1 MDLKQELHDVGLS
14 ERWFDVLKSQ
24 VGVQTLKGLKYLGI
38 ESYPHLVQF
47 INEPREK
54 LALRKLLKMENS
66 KRQSPTILVKKLLER
81 KEEVIRSVKKLKQL
95 GESGKYRQ
103 DEGVKSEETN
113 CREMLQVPETMW
125 LAEEFNLGDVIKL
138 LEDMIETLE
147 EACKNDDLN
156 EAAFLT
162 QVSGGLTFNLRGI
175 VLKGVF
181 VKCELRESVMLKTP
195 TEITFNFS
203 LRPPFTET
211 KTFQSHSEEKEFL
224 HQVTKFG
231 CSAFVKVGKTPSK
244 NNEAYFSTIKYW
256 FIPMASCQFDDLRL
270 SDNALSY
277 LSRIDKNISDD
288 GSVAK
293 GVEKDCQSFF
303 DEFGSHCLQGPF
315 HFGGIFICKCFNSGF
330 AMFDKIEEIETIQ
343 NEAIDAQMRSAFP
356 QCFDETCVSTLKG
369 ISGPPRLTK
378 QAHLQVIT
386 IGGPDRPIGFP
397 DWKNALCASN
407 KLWKLIDCGRSQV
420 PVWDIILRHHQEHLK
435 NPKAL
440 ARTLC
445 QCWRKS
451 FSKDN
456 STVRSLHERVRK
468 LVSSLK
474 SDTYPETQLNM
485 IVSKRKEVENQSHDP
500 RLWATEF
507 LPLVQNYICS
517 IDVQKL
523 EDPKIMSVVKVVVE
537 PIDLGIIDEYPPNL
551 QTAMQR
557 VYGTRNKFPPLSSDY
572 FRRFSRYFM
581 QAFDIISSSSDTSIE
596 HPHLVALGTSLIEKA
611 VLLLREYLLK
621 TGQCY
626 EECLL
631 LTILHPFEYNPD
643 KRNFYALLS
652 KKDMEVLSNHFVSWS
667 YNFFRISQENQL
679 QRQSYLMYLTVQVT
693 HVLGAEE
700 GIIESHIEF
709 LQRKFRLF
717 PEIVFSLENR
727 RDWEGFQKQMKDGF
741 REVASVTQPA
751 TMPKRRAAE
760 VGDVM
765 HHSPAEEQHAS
776 KKATIPQKKRPQSV
790 RSLNWKSSATEQLK
804 HPLMEETSPVLPE
817 TIHPQPQHTL
827 ELNVAKQTSSAG
839 EQFRH
844 PQVEEVH
851 PRRNPSQMQKQA
863 TMEKSTA
870 AQFNSPGELPKG
882 TFKMVLDKVGLSRYF
897 PQILSLRD
905 AIQVRED
912 VINDSNPILYPF
924 IMLHKIM
931 AFDSKCRV
939 RLSEE
944 SSKSQPDSEEESDS
958 EDESSEAKSL
968 HPMDCLLALIH
979 CSDNFLRQDLF
990 SRLATCQIAVPLL
1003 LPHPDT
1009 RDPTLLMWAMRS
1021 IVKEFKSSSKQTYNG
1036 RIITYPTP
1044 FVSFL
1049 RLGHHCISK
1058 SEILNGIMN
1067 AMDSDNKNMTFFGY
1081 NSPGGTSRKL
1091 LADGLVEVSWYLP
1104 GDKLYTKPIAFTNL
1118 RGDACDPD
1126 LHKQVDFLCRAATMH
1141 VVLLSKENFEDGSKP
1156 AVIQLLQKLT
1166 CAQGGV
1172 IVVQTKPQKGFKNEV
1187 SKCLDERL
1195 FKEKVTIV
1203 KFDKSMTVFLES
1215 LQAKLRIK
1223 LEDIKP
1229 TQPSLV
1235 KIARKCHIIVDEDDV
1250 DCDKGRKLT
1259 EQLYT
1264 VIENFRK
1271 HHPRQSPKDLLPLQS
1286 EGLWHRWAALDKE
1299 QYRQRKKYHHEMR
1312 EGLEEE
1318 EKQYGWT
1325 SKEYSEEQRKNMK
1338 GIRSRQ
1344 YPLATKRNPVMS
1356 VFLSTLH
1363 TENKKVLHYF
1373 MIWLRFRLD
1382 DLSREILPPFYV
1394 NIRQKRKELSDIQ
1407 KKHDETAEKRCQ
1419 EELQALDRQ
1428 LINASFGLEHL
1439 LRELGQIYEA
1449 TTAENTESAAQS
1461 SESHSMIKGLP
1472 QIAAQLLCDGF
1483 PLELLDGDASHIPQK
1498 WISAVLNSLGNILK
1512 GRHGSNPSIY
1522 ILSVLGVQSTGKSTL
1537 LNTVFGVQFSVS
1549 AGRCTR
1555 GAFMQLIPVHPSLLE
1570 KTGVHYFLLIDTEGL
1585 RAPELDRLASREHD
1599 NELATFVI
1607 GMANLTLINVSGEV
1621 SGDID
1626 DILHTVV
1633 HAFLRMN
1640 QVQLR
1645 PSCHIIHQHVVA
1657 VGAEEKMMQGRLKT
1671 KDNLDKMTKAAAKE
1685 TGVETNF
1692 THFEDVIRFDH
1703 ETDVS
1708 FFPDLWNGKP
1718 PMARVSSGYSEEAQH
1733 LKLAVIKNSATITK
1747 YSIPDIKRHL
1757 ERLWKAILQEDF
1769 VFTFQNTFEIIAF
1782 KTLEGKYGDWSWSF
1796 KKDMTEWERMAEKE
1810 LCGCTPEVLDD
1821 THAKLLYSL
1830 QEFANEK
1837 HMKYE
1842 KIMLEYL
1849 NDSNNEIMLKW
1860 KPDMEP
1866 RLLHLCR
1873 TLDHHAEEHCLQVYQ
1888 AQRDRAEADN
1898 EKGELSAM
1906 ILGHIQTLIV
1916 HLGEDKMTN
1925 GKLMEIFDDKW
1936 DEWMRQL
1943 HCRMKPLK
1951 QPNIEK
1957 EVEISISESFKAQR
1971 KYIHAKL
1978 ADPKHPKS
1986 LREWGVLLH
1995 LPMKVNHIQVIPP
2008 KIWGTKLLAFWS
2020 TPKADSFFPFAEI
2033 ITTATLT
2040 SVQTHLVSMGHSD
2053 RNFSPT
2059 LVTELLKVLQEKK
2072 RTDMEEFQFTE
2083 EYDVDLALTCCGYA
2097 IKVFEEMAESFR
2109 RKHDPKMYVELE
2121 MKPQFRKIFMNMYE
2135 KVDSEKI
2142 FADTLCHQLE
2152 ESVKDYVM
2160 ERLPLLIV
2168 NEMRGTYPWIKDKQ
2182 SFVANILLA
2191 IGEKLEAHS
2200 EDGFKLCIFFVTD
2213 PRASIELWCDHFVQ
2227 EHCKSGSPSRLSTIA
2242 VRELNDINEILID
2255 RAKQV
2260 TSSHEVFSTNEWQ
2273 EFYCTELKG
2282 KINLSQFNHQMYI
2295 DHQEFSDQNFFT
2307 QEVIRGL
2314 NEMREKLKQ
2323 NFSELDYPDILKREH
2338 PHSMI
2343 FDMVAGCTEQ
2353 CPFCKAQCE
2362 LTGENHST
2370 SGNIKHKTQ
2379 HRPQC
2384 LGGRQWESDRTM
2396 VLDVC
2401 TYSVSD
2407 SNVRFKTERSNW
2419 NWHPFSKYTKLYPE
2433 WTIPADKSL
2442 ESSLYWKWFI
2452 GHYSSEIEDYFGR
2465 AKTTIPNE
2473 WKQLKWSEVKEW
2485 LQNEYHL

>member
-1 MDLKQELHDVGLS
+1 MDLKQELRDVGLS

-24 VGVQTLKGLKYLGI
+24 VGVRTPKGLKYVGI

-47 INEPREK
+47 VNEPQEK

-66 KRQSPTILVKKLLER
+66 KTQSPTILAKKLLER
-81 KEEVIRSVKKLKQL
+81 KEEVIRSVRKLKQL
-95 GESGKYRQ
+95 RESGKYRQ
-103 DEGVKSEETN
+103 DDGVKSEETN

-138 LEDMIETLE
+138 LEDMIEILE

-156 EAAFLT
+156 ETAFLM
-162 QVSGGLTFNLRGI
+162 QVSGGPPLNLRGI

-181 VKCELRESVMLKTP
+181 VKGEMFELRESVMLKTP
-195 TEITFNFS
+195 TEIKFNFS

-211 KTFQSHSEEKEFL
+211 KTFQSLSEEKEYL

-231 CSAFVKVGKTPSK
+231 CSAFVKVGETPPKS
-244 NNEAYFSTIKYW
+244 NEAYFSTIKYW
-256 FIPMASCQFDDLRL
+256 FIPMASCYFDDLRL

-277 LSRIDKNISDD
+277 LSKIDKNI

-303 DEFGSHCLQGPF
+303 DQFGSHCLQGPF
-315 HFGGIFICKCFNSGF
+315 HFGGIFICKCFHSGF
-330 AMFDKIEEIETIQ
+330 DKLEEVERIQ
-343 NEAIDAQMRSAFP
+343 NEVIDAQMCIAFP
-356 QCFDETCVSTLKG
+356 QCFDETCVSPIIG
-369 ISGPPRLTK
+369 IPGTSCLTK

-386 IGGPDRPIGFP
+386 IGGPDRPVGFP

-407 KLWKLIDCGRSQV
+407 KHWKLIDCGTSQV
-420 PVWDIILRHHQEHLK
+420 PVWDVISRHHQEHLK

-445 QCWRKS
+445 QCWRNS
-451 FSKDN
+451 ISKDN
-456 STVRSLHERVRK
+456 STVRNLHEHVRK
-468 LVSSLK
+468 LVSSLR

-523 EDPKIMSVVKVVVE
+523 EDPKIMSVMKVVVE
-537 PIDLGIIDEYPPNL
+537 PIDLGIIEEYPSNL
-551 QTAMQR
+551 QSAMQR
-557 VYGTRNKFPPLSSDY
+557 VYGTRNKYPPLTSDD
-572 FRRFSRYFM
+572 FRRFSRYFT
-581 QAFDIISSSSDTSIE
+581 QAFDIFSSSSDTLIG

-611 VLLLREYLLK
+611 VLLLREHLLK

-643 KRNFYALLS
+643 KRKCFALLS
-652 KKDMEVLSNHFVSWS
+652 TKDMEILSDHFVSWCDD
-667 YNFFRISQENQL
+667 FFKISQENQL
-679 QRQSYLMYLTVQVT
+679 QRRSYLMYLTVQVT
-693 HVLGAEE
+693 HILGAEE

-709 LQRKFRLF
+709 LQRKIGLF
-717 PEIVFSLENR
+717 PEIASSLENR
-727 RDWEGFQKQMKDGF
+727 RNWEGFQEQMKDGF
-741 REVASVTQPA
+741 RELTSVTWPKQGAA
-751 TMPKRRAAE
+751 TMPKHRAAE

-765 HHSPAEEQHAS
+765 HHNPAEEQRAS
-776 KKATIPQKKRPQSV
+776 EKATTPQKKRQRSV
-790 RSLNWKSSATEQLK
+790 HSLNWKSSATGQLK

-817 TIHPQPQHTL
+817 TIHPHPQHTL
-827 ELNVAKQTSSAG
+827 EQNIAKQTSPAG
-839 EQFRH
+839 ELFRH

-851 PRRNPSQMQKQA
+851 PSVQLRNPSEMHEQA
-863 TMEKSTA
+863 MMEKPTA
-870 AQFNSPGELPKG
+870 AQLNSPGEPPKSPI
-882 TFKMVLDKVGLSRYF
+882 KIVLEKVGLSDYF
-897 PQILSLRD
+897 PQKLSLRD

-912 VINDSNPILYPF
+912 VINDSNPSLYPF

-931 AFDSKCRV
+931 GFDSKCRM
-939 RLSEE
+939 RFTSE
-944 SSKSQPDSEEESDS
+944 SSKSQDSEEESDS
-958 EDESSEAKSL
+958 EDERSEANSL
-968 HPMDCLLALIH
+968 HPIDGLLALIH
-979 CSDNFLRQDLF
+979 CSDNFLRQNLF

-1009 RDPTLLMWAMRS
+1009 RDPTLLMWAMRA
-1021 IVKEFKSSSKQTYNG
+1021 IVKLFKLPSGQTYNG
-1036 RIITYPTP
+1036 RIIVHPAP
-1044 FVSFL
+1044 LVSFL
-1049 RLGHHCISK
+1049 RVGHHCISK
-1058 SEILNGIMN
+1058 SELLNGIMN
-1067 AMDSDNKNMTFFGY
+1067 AIDSDNKNMTFFGY
-1081 NSPGGTSRKL
+1081 NSPGGTSCKL

-1126 LHKQVDFLCRAATMH
+1126 LHKQVDFLCRTATMH
-1141 VVLLSKENFEDGSKP
+1141 VVLLSKEVFEEDASKH
-1156 AVIQLLQKLT
+1156 AVIEMLQKLT
-1166 CAQGGV
+1166 HAPRGL
-1172 IVVQTKPQKGFKNEV
+1172 IVVQTKLQEGFKNEV

-1203 KFDKSMTVFLES
+1203 KFDKSMTVFLER

-1235 KIARKCHIIVDEDDV
+1235 NIARKCHIMVDEDDD
-1250 DCDKGRKLT
+1250 DCDKGRKLM

-1264 VIENFRK
+1264 VIETFRK
-1271 HHPRQSPKDLLPLQS
+1271 QHPRQSPKDLLPLQS

-1299 QYRQRKKYHHEMR
+1299 QYRQRKKNHHEMR
-1312 EGLEEE
+1312 EDLEEE
-1318 EKQYGWT
+1318 EKQQQGKYEWT

-1338 GIRSRQ
+1338 RIRRRQ
-1344 YPLATKRNPVMS
+1344 YPLATKHSPLMS
-1356 VFLSTLH
+1356 AFLSTLH
-1363 TENKKVLHYF
+1363 IENKVVLHYF
-1373 MIWLRFRLD
+1373 MMWLRFKLD

-1394 NIRQKRKELSDIQ
+1394 NIRQKRKELSGIQ

-1419 EELQALDRQ
+1419 EELQVLDCQ

-1439 LRELGQIYEA
+1439 LRELGQVYEA

-1461 SESHSMIKGLP
+1461 SESHSMIKSLP

-1498 WISAVLNSLGNILK
+1498 WISAVLNSLAKILK
-1512 GRHGSNPSIY
+1512 GKHGSNPFVY
-1522 ILSVLGVQSTGKSTL
+1522 ILSVLGVQSIGKSTL

-1555 GAFMQLIPVHPSLLE
+1555 GAFMQLIPVHPSLHE
-1570 KTGVHYFLLIDTEGL
+1570 KIGVHYFLLIDTEGL

-1607 GMANLTLINVSGEV
+1607 GMANLTLINVAGEV
-1621 SGDID
+1621 SGDMD

-1645 PSCHIIHQHVVA
+1645 PCCHIIHQHVVA
-1657 VGAEEKMMQGRLKT
+1657 VEAEEKMMQGRLKT

-1685 TGVETNF
+1685 TGMETNY
-1692 THFEDVIRFDH
+1692 THFEDVIKFDH
-1703 ETDVS
+1703 EKDVS

-1718 PMARVSSGYSEEAQH
+1718 PMARVSSGYSEEAQD
-1733 LKLAVIKNSATITK
+1733 LKLAVIANSATITK
-1747 YSIPDIKRHL
+1747 YSVPDIKRHL

-1796 KKDMTEWERMAEKE
+1796 KKDMSEWERMAEKT
-1810 LCGCTPEVLDD
+1810 LCGCTPEELDD
-1821 THAKLLYSL
+1821 IYAKLLYSL

-1866 RLLHLCR
+1866 RLLHLCN
-1873 TLDHHAEEHCLQVYQ
+1873 TLERHAEEHCRQVYQ
-1888 AQRDRAEADN
+1888 AQSDRAEADN

-1906 ILGHIQTLIV
+1906 ILGHIQKLIV
-1916 HLGEDKMTN
+1916 HLGEDMTN

-1951 QPNIEK
+1951 QPDIEK
-1957 EVEISISESFKAQR
+1957 EVEPSITEFFKPQR
-1971 KYIHAKL
+1971 KFIIDKL
-1978 ADPKHPKS
+1978 ADQKHSKS
-1986 LREWGVLLH
+1986 LTEWGASLQLPVKVYHIKVL
-1995 LPMKVNHIQVIPP
+1995 KP
-2008 KIWGTKLLAFWS
+2008 KFWRTGLLAFWS
-2020 TPKADSFFPFAEI
+2020 NLPPADTFFPLAET

-2040 SVQTHLVSMGHSD
+2040 SVKAHLISLRHTD

-2059 LVTELLKVLQEKK
+2059 LVTELLNLLQEKK

-2097 IKVFEEMAESFR
+2097 INIFEEMAESFR
-2109 RKHDPKMYVELE
+2109 RKHDPKLYVELE
-2121 MKPQFRKIFMNMYE
+2121 MKPQFQKIFMNMYD
-2135 KVDSEKI
+2135 KVGSEKI

-2160 ERLPLLIV
+2160 ENLPSLIV

-2200 EDGFKLCIFFVTD
+2200 EDGFTLCIFFVTD
-2213 PRASIELWCDHFVQ
+2213 PTVSIELWCDHIVQ
-2227 EHCKSGSPSRLSTIA
+2227 EHCKSGSPSRLPTIA
-2242 VRELNDINEILID
+2242 VRELNDIIDILID
-2255 RAKQV
+2255 RAKHV
-2260 TSSHEVFSTNEWQ
+2260 TSSHQVFSTSEWQ
-2273 EFYCTELKG
+2273 ELYCTELKG
-2282 KINLSQFNHQMYI
+2282 KINLSQFNHQMCI
-2295 DHQEFSDQNFFT
+2295 NHQEFSDQNFFT

-2314 NEMREKLKQ
+2314 NEMRERLKQ
-2323 NFSELDYPDILKREH
+2323 KFSKLDYPDILKREH

-2343 FDMVAGCTEQ
+2343 FDMVAWLYR
-2353 CPFCKAQCE
+2353 AM
-2362 LTGENHST
+2362 S
-2370 SGNIKHKTQ
+2370 
-2379 HRPQC
+2379 
-2384 LGGRQWESDRTM
+2384 
-2396 VLDVC
+2396 VL
-2401 TYSVSD
+2401 
-2407 SNVRFKTERSNW
+2407 
-2419 NWHPFSKYTKLYPE
+2419 
-2433 WTIPADKSL
+2433 
-2442 ESSLYWKWFI
+2442 
-2452 GHYSSEIEDYFGR
+2452 
-2465 AKTTIPNE
+2465 
-2473 WKQLKWSEVKEW
+2473 
-2485 LQNEYHL
+2485 